1 MRRQPG
7 GCGVR
12 VISCR
17 RGEGREP
24 AFHFPIQRSGGWARR
39 VKAEDRM
46 SPKAG
51 EEQKEPL
58 LEQTGG
64 VPVPGPLCRGPGKW
78 VRGKRFLPP
87 DWLGLVMKQP

>member
-1 MRRQPG
+1 M
-7 GCGVR
+7 R

-17 RGEGREP
+17 RGEGRDP

-64 VPVPGPLCRGPGKW
+64 VPGTGTSVQGSREVGQ
-78 VRGKRFLPP
+78 REALPAA
-87 DWLGLVMKQP
+87 

>member
-64 VPVPGPLCRGPGKW
+64 VPGTRDLCAGVQGSGSEGSASCRLTGW
-78 VRGKRFLPP
+78 A
-87 DWLGLVMKQP
+87 W

>member
-7 GCGVR
+7 GGGVR

-17 RGEGREP
+17 SGEGREP
-24 AFHFPIQRSGGWARR
+24 AFHFPVQRSGGWARR

-58 LEQTGG
+58 LEQTGSSTG
-64 VPVPGPLCRGPGKW
+64 TSVQGSREVGQREA
-78 VRGKRFLPP
+78 LPAA
-87 DWLGLVMKQP
+87 